1 MNYAQNKFISFLI
14 STSIILRLEE
24 IKIFLQA
31 YINIQFLR
39 SESLQLIVVQLLIL
53 IMYIISRRSVLAG
66 VTFLRICIILSQSK
80 ILSSH
85 WSLGC
90 YKGLYDFAISF
101 CIYALSIAKPIILMS
116 SAKLKY
122 KFLCGNAERSWY
134 TTYLSN
140 FLEFMTNPHI
150 YPIIIYKTC
159 GVTVK
164 YIFVI
169 EIELFIY
176 CSIVRRFGMC
186 MDWWL
191 DDLRHKNY
199 DDYRKNK

>member
-1 MNYAQNKFISFLI
+1 MP
-14 STSIILRLEE
+14 
-24 IKIFLQA
+24 
-31 YINIQFLR
+31 
-39 SESLQLIVVQLLIL
+39 
-53 IMYIISRRSVLAG
+53 G

-101 CIYALSIAKPIILMS
+101 CIYVLSIAKPIILMS

-134 TTYLSN
+134 TPYLSN

-150 YPIIIYKTC
+150 YPIIIYKRNSKIHFC
-159 GVTVK
+159 YWNRVF
-164 YIFVI
+164 YI
-169 EIELFIY
+169 LQY
-176 CSIVRRFGMC
+176 CTQIWHVHGLVPWWSETQKL
-186 MDWWL
+186 WWL
-191 DDLRHKNY
+191 
-199 DDYRKNK
+199 